1 MTEVVFAFSLWFSCI
16 IHILLCCQ
24 ADVRQPCG
32 FIKESHQFLPEL
44 EPMLFLPMYRK
55 IPGKVSHS
63 EGQSQFKGCAAGS
76 QSSAATKDVVAKEI
90 MQLLS

>member
-1 MTEVVFAFSLWFSCI
+1 MVVRRTCSK
-16 IHILLCCQ
+16 
-24 ADVRQPCG
+24 VKVGP
-32 FIKESHQFLPEL
+32 PEL